1 MSNKKKNSKKPS
13 SFKIYPI
20 KKQMEFYT
28 PPKQLISPFDE
39 LVNKGG
45 GNLIVIG
52 PPGSGKSIYIN
63 NLILSDQCFKD
74 CFNGAMYCIS
84 PTIYD
89 DLSSCY
95 LRDAM
100 DFIETDYSE
109 ALMKGIYDNIMGI
122 PAKERGLSLCLF
134 DDCLDNFKSHRDYIS
149 KVTAVVRHMKTICM
163 FSLQRLKG
171 IPSGLRANT
180 TISVI
185 YYIPSHKEYKQVEEF
200 HSFFGGEKNFRKYYE
215 EATSQRYGCLLCDFR
230 NLRMYKHGA
239 NTSRPEMLWAK
250 YDDNGNPWK
259 PKNEAEEINKGEI
272 KNI

>member
-1 MSNKKKNSKKPS
+1 MDKKNKLKKPTT
-13 SFKIYPI
+13 FKILPI
-20 KKQMEFYT
+20 KKQEQFYR
-28 PPKQLISPFDE
+28 PPKQLIEPFDE
-39 LVNKGG
+39 LINKGG
-45 GNLIVIG
+45 GNLICIG

-63 NLILSDQCFKD
+63 NLILSDNAFKD

-95 LRDAM
+95 LRDEM

-109 ALMKGIYDNIMGI
+109 ALMKGIYDNIMSI
-122 PAKERGLSLCLF
+122 PTKDRGLSLCLF

-185 YYIPSHKEYKQVEEF
+185 FYIPSHKEFKQIQEF
-200 HSFFGGEKNFRKYYE
+200 HSFFGGEKNFLEHYTN
-215 EATSQRYGCLLCDFR
+215 ATNTRYGCLICDFR
-230 NLRMYKHGA
+230 NLRMYKHGG
-239 NTSRPEMLWAK
+239 NTNRPELLWAK
-250 YDDNGNPWK
+250 YNSDGTEWTPSKETD
-259 PKNEAEEINKGEI
+259 ELNKGAI
-272 KNI
+272 KDE